1 MLNNII
7 TATLYTIIAILCILL
22 ALLIGMGLASIPLC
36 ATTIFLNLVFA
47 IMAIVCVPIA
57 ITEV

>member
-1 MLNNII
+1 MFSTLI
-7 TATLYTIIAILCILL
+7 TATIYSLIAILVILL